1 MNTLCTLPGVGELFI
16 GTCANITSDQGIHGL
31 GSNFS
36 GCLACSSDLCDLCI
50 KHTLLVRIDL
60 KCSQHIDLLNQ
71 KRRRI
76 LLSELLSDGGQYSGR
91 ISVLI
96 GFAVEFDCLHFLVLL
111 YQVIG
116 VSLQQLLDLQEVVL
130 LGKLNSLV
138 PLIQQDT
145 AVDSLFDIA
154 SLNEAL
160 HGQFGDAE

>member
-1 MNTLCTLPGVGELFI
+1 M
-16 GTCANITSDQGIHGL
+16 
-31 GSNFS
+31 
-36 GCLACSSDLCDLCI
+36 
-50 KHTLLVRIDL
+50 
-60 KCSQHIDLLNQ
+60 
-71 KRRRI
+71 
-76 LLSELLSDGGQYSGR
+76 SELLSDGGQDSGR

-160 HGQFGDAE
+160 NGQLRDAE